1 MLTMTDYMEYG
12 LAKEESIVD
21 DRTILEQFMSLQAA
35 SSNIEKMFEFHS
47 IMEFCIDNEIT
58 VPSII
63 QEGDFGDAVV
73 SFFENVMDWLHGIVR
88 SIMDMF
94 STTTLDKLVLAL
106 NKLDNDIVM
115 PAGVCYAAD
124 SFESVLSHIDEFAEV
139 INRIEL
145 NDGLKTERDQIIKD
159 LDILYEGKSPL
170 VEKIKKNAVVGTSEI
185 RTYSKNGN
193 TWQETVIR
201 LKDSNGKT
209 NKGED
214 GQFSKETIIQTLT
227 KMKTMNIPKTGRALL
242 KKMEFNKSKVKTSDG
257 KPDKEIIRLIR
268 KNANLIAT
276 MYDLIFRDTLK
287 FCKNLATSNNINIKE
302 LSNSVK
308 IDEKNNEFYK
318 RNGRDQTK
326 PLSHKTESLRKVE
339 ATINKKGV
347 N

>member
-1 MLTMTDYMEYG
+1 MTDYMEYG
-12 LAKEESIVD
+12 LVKEESIVD
-21 DRTILEQFMSLQAA
+21 DRMILEQFMSLQAA
-35 SSNIEKMFEFHS
+35 SSNIEKMFEFQS

-94 STTTLDKLVLAL
+94 TTATLDKLVLAL

-170 VEKIKKNAVVGTSEI
+170 VDKIKKNAVVTNASEI

-193 TWQETVIR
+193 TWQETTIR
-201 LKDSNGKT
+201 LKDSNGKA
-209 NKGED
+209 KGED

-242 KKMEFNKSKVKTSDG
+242 KKMEFNKSKVKTSEG

-276 MYDLIFRDTLK
+276 MYDVIFRDTLK

-302 LSNSVK
+302 LSNSIK
-308 IDEKNNEFYK
+308 IDEKDNEFYK

-326 PLSHKTESLRKVE
+326 PLSRKTEALRKVE
-339 ATINKKGV
+339 ASQIKKGV

>member
-21 DRTILEQFMSLQAA
+21 DRMILEQFMSLQVA
-35 SSNIEKMFEFHS
+35 SSNIEKMFEFQS

-58 VPSII
+58 VPNII

-94 STTTLDKLVLAL
+94 STTTLDRLVLVL
-106 NKLDNDIVM
+106 NKLDDDIVM

-124 SFESVLSHIDEFAEV
+124 SFESVLSHINEFAEV

-145 NDGLKTERDQIIKD
+145 NDGLKTERDQIIND

-170 VEKIKKNAVVGTSEI
+170 VEKIKKNAVVTNASEI

-242 KKMEFNKSKVKTSDG
+242 KKMEFNKSKVKN
-257 KPDKEIIRLIR
+257 IR
-268 KNANLIAT
+268 
-276 MYDLIFRDTLK
+276 
-287 FCKNLATSNNINIKE
+287 
-302 LSNSVK
+302 
-308 IDEKNNEFYK
+308 
-318 RNGRDQTK
+318 G
-326 PLSHKTESLRKVE
+326 
-339 ATINKKGV
+339 
-347 N
+347 